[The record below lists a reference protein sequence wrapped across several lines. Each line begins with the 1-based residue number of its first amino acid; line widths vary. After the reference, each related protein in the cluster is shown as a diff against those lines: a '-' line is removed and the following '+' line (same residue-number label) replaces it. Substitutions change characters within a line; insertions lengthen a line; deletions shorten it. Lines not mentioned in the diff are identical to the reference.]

1 MEASTGSERPV
12 LVFDVLGT
20 LVDQS
25 GSLEAHLS
33 TIAGLDSVMAAA
45 IVDAWLGDV
54 AAEERAIVAGRRA
67 FTPSHVLERE
77 AVGRLV
83 DDGSLPR
90 ESAEVLSRAS
100 EHLTPWPDTLAGLET
115 LSRFTTVMGLS
126 NASRRVLAAL
136 SANAGMRW
144 HQVLSAEDA
153 ATYKPDP
160 ALYQAA
166 VSVSPAAAVPPMMV
180 AAHAWD
186 LRAAAAA
193 GMRTAY
199 IPRPNGDAPRPDDDF
214 DIVATGFED
223 FVAQLRR

>member
-1 MEASTGSERPV
+1 M
-12 LVFDVLGT
+12 FDVLGT

-25 GSLEAHLS
+25 GSLEGQVS
-33 TIAGLDSVMAAA
+33 TIAGMNGAMAPA
-45 IVDAWLGDV
+45 IVAAWLEYV
-54 AAEERAIVAGRRA
+54 ATEERAMIAGRRPFA
-67 FTPSHVLERE
+67 ASHVLDRE

-90 ESAEVLSRAS
+90 ESVEALSRAS
-100 EHLTPWPDTLAGLET
+100 EHLTPWPDTLVGLEE
-115 LSRFTTVMGLS
+115 LSRFATVLGLS

-136 SANAGMRW
+136 SANTGMRW

-153 ATYKPDP
+153 GTYKPDP
-160 ALYQAA
+160 ALYEVAISSSPIAA
-166 VSVSPAAAVPPMMV
+166 GPPMMV

-199 IPRPNGDAPRPDDDF
+199 IPRPNGDAPRPGDDF
-214 DIVATGFED
+214 DIMATSLED
-223 FVAQLRR
+223 FGAQLRRFNDL